1 MVINNFVYQW
11 PRSILV
17 CFPCNACDAL
27 YSLIFRIVRALI
39 PFVVVLLLSSCR
51 VLVPDRMFRNGEF
64 QQFVSDKNNMED
76 YSIRPGDVI
85 RVQLYTQDGFPI
97 LDALRMESSQGGQG
111 SRSVIVGTLVS
122 FLVTQDGY
130 VDLPI
135 FGETYVQGMKDQEL
149 EQFLEQRGAE
159 LFVNP
164 FAIVSVLGRRC
175 MVFRGGKAAIIP
187 LETRPTTLL
196 EVIARSGGLN
206 QYDRADKIQVIRG
219 DLNDP
224 LLYEIDLSE
233 ISGLKDGGM
242 IVQSNDIIYIRSRP
256 RVLARASNEIST
268 VTSLLLSSS
277 SLLTTIL
284 LLRQQ

>member
-1 MVINNFVYQW
+1 M
-11 PRSILV
+11 RT
-17 CFPCNACDAL
+17 
-27 YSLIFRIVRALI
+27 LI
-39 PFVVVLLLSSCR
+39 PFLALLLLSSCR
-51 VLVPDRMFRNGEF
+51 VLVPDRMFRNGDF
-64 QQFVSDKNNMED
+64 QQFISEKSEIED

-85 RVQLYTQDGFPI
+85 RIQLYTQDGFPI
-97 LDALRMESSQGGQG
+97 LDALKMETSQAVQG
-111 SRSVIVGTLVS
+111 SRSVVVGTLVS

-175 MVFRGGKAAIIP
+175 MVFRGGKASIVS

-219 DLNDP
+219 DLKDP

-233 ISGLKDGGM
+233 ISGLKDGGL